1 MNGFN
6 RVVAIVLWFVLLL
19 VAIVV
24 AVDPIGAVL
33 YAQQWLGDLA
43 AWLNNWKTTN
53 PTNFLIA
60 QIAAGMGAVTLFAM
74 LLWGEIVSMR
84 RRGVR
89 IYTAEGGSAMLD
101 IDSVGRRLA
110 WHLDQLAEVMT
121 VAPNVRSRG
130 SAVDIRLE
138 IEAAPDVDIPLKTE
152 EVVQVTREIIEQE
165 LGLRMG
171 KLDVHMRCAPFDPEW
186 AG

>member
-6 RVVAIVLWFVLLL
+6 RLVATLLWLGLLL
-19 VAIVV
+19 LSLAL
-24 AVDPIGAVL
+24 AVNPIGALVL
-33 YAQQWLGDLA
+33 AQAWLGELA
-43 AWLNNWKTTN
+43 TRLQAWQASNS
-53 PTNFLIA
+53 TNFIIA
-60 QIAAGMGAVTLFAM
+60 QIAAGIAAVTLFAM
-74 LLWGEIVSMR
+74 LIWVEVVTMR

-89 IYTAEGGSAMLD
+89 IYTAEGESAMLD

-121 VAPNVRSRG
+121 VVPVVRARG
-130 SAVDIRLE
+130 DAVDVRLE

-152 EVVQVTREIIEQE
+152 EVVQVTREVIEQE

-171 KLDVHMRCAPFDPEW
+171 KLDVHMRCAPFTPDW